1 VQTNGIGKVPSRT
14 TPQNTF
20 IYVWGQF
27 LGHNFRN
34 ILSYG
39 IKIISPS
46 SPKYSASNKSSF
58 LCKLMVLGKFRRE
71 QRPKTCLLVFD
82 GDSSA
87 PPPPPQWS
95 PPRPRLLHPPGSRNG
110 HCWCSGD
117 VVFQDWSGAPS
128 ASFVVRGWWCRDT
141 GGAYYE
147 AHAVVRWFMTS
158 RSVLPTL
165 SRGLLVL
172 WGWWEFSISP
182 DIWRLTYYLVVI
194 TNSKIFSPDV
204 TPGFA
209 STRSRD
215 TQLGT

>member
-1 VQTNGIGKVPSRT
+1 MQTNGIGKVPSRT
-14 TPQNTF
+14 TPQNMSF
-20 IYVWGQF
+20 SVWWW
-27 LGHNFRN
+27 LEC
-34 ILSYG
+34 STSTTSM
-39 IKIISPS
+39 ISS
-46 SPKYSASNKSSF
+46 TAS
-58 LCKLMVLGKFRRE
+58 
-71 QRPKTCLLVFD
+71 
-82 GDSSA
+82 
-87 PPPPPQWS
+87 PPPPTGLEKWS
-95 PPRPRLLHPPGSRNG
+95 LLVLGRRSISGLKRGSKCIIR
-110 HCWCSGD
+110 SK
-117 VVFQDWSGAPS
+117 
-128 ASFVVRGWWCRDT
+128 RWWCRDT

-215 TQLGT
+215 TPLGT